1 MWTLV
6 RKDLIL
12 DRRQV
17 ALNFVLYLVMGP
29 VFLSLM
35 SETPVKLIAAWAAIV
50 GTMIPLSL
58 LAREDKFH
66 SARLTCSLPVTRDTV
81 VASRFAGGWILA
93 LSGGLAIVA
102 AIYGAHQAGLGNPVG
117 DWSQALLVGL
127 VTIGLILAVL
137 FPFTMR
143 FGFAG
148 LIGFLVFT
156 QVLGIVAFLSVVLV
170 GGQGALGA
178 AIGGVAGAL
187 GALQGSFGPV
197 GYDLFLLAAVVALNV
212 ASFLASRWIYR
223 RREF

>member
-117 DWSQALLVGL
+117 DWSQALLVGF

-170 GGQGALGA
+170 GGHGALGA

-187 GALQGSFGPV
+187 GALQGSLGRV
-197 GYDLFLLAAVVALNV
+197 GYDLFLVAAVVALNV
-212 ASFLASRWIYR
+212 VSFLVSRWIYR